1 MFLQMEQGKGFADG
15 AVKIPGSKYIYL
27 LNFWYMCP
35 EDIQYQK
42 VTNLIVAQRQ
52 TKILLM

>member
-1 MFLQMEQGKGFADG
+1 MEQGKGFADG

-35 EDIQYQK
+35 EDIQCQK